1 MFHIM
6 RRRTTPKTLCQE
18 LFWPGFRAVNC
29 FHHPPSLKSW
39 YWARAPFIIRL
50 RINNRGTVVE
60 GEIDAGGRKEFIVA
74 TPKLLRLDAALFL
87 LLTVWAATASA
98 HGLARLPLLVRFT
111 GTIVTDK
118 QDNQRSFYP
127 DVLLLIDGKT
137 STFRITK
144 VQSLTGIEKGW
155 QILQYLVPPR
165 LTLGGPRNLI
175 AALQNP
181 EMIGKSLVIEGRLYT
196 GARMLIVT
204 GVEEGK

>member
-1 MFHIM
+1 M
-6 RRRTTPKTLCQE
+6 
-18 LFWPGFRAVNC
+18 
-29 FHHPPSLKSW
+29 
-39 YWARAPFIIRL
+39 
-50 RINNRGTVVE
+50 
-60 GEIDAGGRKEFIVA
+60 A